1 MKVPK
6 ELRWLYQQVRP
17 FLGLHWLRITC
28 LLMTG
33 ILQLLDPLVLKWL
46 IDDVLAW
53 RRWSMLPVAAAAFF
67 LVYLFRFTLFGLGSL
82 VNYYAGQRTAFNIR
96 VKLLRHLQRLSAKH
110 FDNQSVGDT
119 LHRIQQDVDQ
129 IEQLAGELVG
139 SIIWFVVVTSLT
151 LVVMFF
157 LSWQLTL
164 LTLPLIP
171 VLLLIRRY
179 GYPRLKEAAD
189 QVQKA
194 SGRTNSFLHE
204 HLSGLV
210 QIHLLNGQ
218 LRELRR
224 FTGVVRDLIRLQVSR
239 RTVELIVGLLSMMVS
254 VTAIALALGLGG
266 YQVLRGTLTVGGL
279 VAFYT
284 YLNRVFDPIRDMV
297 DMYSRLQRANASIRR
312 VMTLMAETPDVVE
325 RPDARR
331 LPASTYGRVQVDGLR
346 FGYKEEREVLR
357 GVSLELEP
365 GEKVALVGS
374 SGSGKTTLGKLLVR
388 LYDPAA
394 GTIRIDGE
402 PLVDLELRNLR
413 ARVALVPQD
422 PVLFDVSLRENL
434 LYGRPKASEEE
445 LRRALELAQLTE
457 TVAELEAGLDEPLGP
472 RGGKL
477 SGGQRQRV
485 ALARAILSEP
495 RILILDEATSA
506 LDGPTEHALL
516 EALDGFVAERT
527 TLLIAH
533 RISAVR
539 WADRVVVMEEGRVV
553 EDGTHD
559 DLYAAGGT
567 YRRLCD
573 EQLRTPVAAGDEEP
587 AGAADRRSA

>member
-1 MKVPK
+1 MKLPK
-6 ELRWLYQQVRP
+6 ELHWLYRQVRP

-28 LLMTG
+28 LVSTG
-33 ILQLLDPLVLKWL
+33 VLQLLDPLVLKWL

-67 LVYLFRFTLFGLGSL
+67 LVYLFRFTLFGLGAL

-110 FDNQSVGDT
+110 FDNRSVGDT

-151 LVVMFF
+151 LVVMFY

-164 LTLPLIP
+164 LSLPLIP

-179 GYPRLKEAAD
+179 GYPRLKSASDE
-189 QVQKA
+189 VQRA
-194 SGRTNSFLHE
+194 SGRTSGFLHE

-210 QIHLLNGQ
+210 QIHLLGAE

-224 FTGVVRDLIRLQVSR
+224 FTSVVRELIRLQVSR
-239 RTVELIVGLLSMMVS
+239 RSVELIVGLLSMMVS

-284 YLNRVFDPIRDMV
+284 YLNRIFDPIRDMV

-312 VMTLMAETPDVVE
+312 VMGLLEETPEVVE
-325 RPDARR
+325 RPGARR
-331 LPASTYGRVQVDGLR
+331 LPATTRGRVVVRDLH
-346 FGYKEEREVLR
+346 FGYKEEREVLA
-357 GVSLELEP
+357 GVSLALEP

-374 SGSGKTTLGKLLVR
+374 SGSGKTTLAKLLVR
-388 LYDPAA
+388 LYDPAS
-394 GTIRIDGE
+394 GEVSIDGE
-402 PLVDLELRNLR
+402 RLVDLELHSLR
-413 ARVALVPQD
+413 AAVALVPQD
-422 PVLFDVSLRENL
+422 PVLFDVTLRENL
-434 LYGRPKASEEE
+434 LYGHPKASEEE
-445 LRRALELAQLTE
+445 IRRALELAQLTDM
-457 TVAELEAGLDEPLGP
+457 VAGLESGLDEPLGP

-477 SGGQRQRV
+477 SGGQRQRL
-485 ALARAILSEP
+485 ALARAILAEP
-495 RILILDEATSA
+495 RVLILDEATSA
-506 LDGPTEHALL
+506 LDGPTERALL
-516 EALDGFVAERT
+516 EALDGFVADRT

-539 WADRVVVMEEGRVV
+539 WADRIVVMADGQVV
-553 EDGTHD
+553 EVGSHD

-573 EQLRTPVAAGDEEP
+573 EQLKNPVTEEEP
-587 AGAADRRSA
+587 AGVAGRRSA